1 MVRTNIRGEQLKD
14 DDVELSDLASFAV
27 VARTTG
33 LVVDIY
39 AGNARNDNV
48 VTVKAAQTV
57 TVTDATTSYVEIDSV
72 GVATSNTTGF
82 TSGRIPLATV
92 VASGGNVTAV
102 NDRRA
107 WHMIAGSGGGAPTDA
122 KYIVQQANGTLTAEQ
137 ALGDLATGILKS
149 ANVSGILSIA
159 VAGTDYYNPGG
170 TDVAVADGGTGASTA
185 SGARTNLGAAASG
198 ANADITAI
206 SGLTGDIGKPTSLTG
221 AAGFGLR
228 TDVGAGNTILIQAR
242 DVDGASYTTFITLTA
257 NNTPTCDL
265 STNVTMG
272 GNGIYY
278 ATGTDVAVADGG
290 TGVSSLT
297 AYAPLFGGTTST
309 GPVQSGTVGTAGQV
323 LTSNGAS
330 ALPTFQAA
338 SASAVNAQTF
348 TASGT
353 WTKPAGVTYVKVQ
366 CIGAGGG
373 GGGGQTGTSGTA
385 RSGGGGGGGGN
396 ITERTFLA
404 ADLGAT
410 ETVTVAA
417 GGTAGAASGAGGAG
431 GNSTFGGTV
440 LLTGF
445 GGAGGGAGAG
455 GLAAGGQGAVTTT
468 GGYSAT
474 AARKDYGANGGSG
487 GDGPGNNIY
496 GFGGKTSLYGG
507 AGGGGGSGIRADNY
521 IDSGAAC
528 ESGGGV
534 LTVVQTSGYTSGGGA
549 GGLTSGVSGTAG
561 AAGNSTKCGTGGG
574 GGAAFV
580 GTGTGGLGAAGG
592 ALGGGGGGG
601 GAGTT
606 GGTGGAGGRGEVRVY
621 SW

>member
-137 ALGDLATGILKS
+137 
-149 ANVSGILSIA
+149 
-159 VAGTDYYNPGG
+159 
-170 TDVAVADGGTGASTA
+170 
-185 SGARTNLGAAASG
+185 
-198 ANADITAI
+198 
-206 SGLTGDIGKPTSLTG
+206 
-221 AAGFGLR
+221 
-228 TDVGAGNTILIQAR
+228 
-242 DVDGASYTTFITLTA
+242 
-257 NNTPTCDL
+257 
-265 STNVTMG
+265 
-272 GNGIYY
+272 
-278 ATGTDVAVADGG
+278 
-290 TGVSSLT
+290 
-297 AYAPLFGGTTST
+297 
-309 GPVQSGTVGTAGQV
+309 
-323 LTSNGAS
+323 
-330 ALPTFQAA
+330 
-338 SASAVNAQTF
+338 
-348 TASGT
+348 
-353 WTKPAGVTYVKVQ
+353 
-366 CIGAGGG
+366 
-373 GGGGQTGTSGTA
+373 
-385 RSGGGGGGGGN
+385 
-396 ITERTFLA
+396 
-404 ADLGAT
+404 
-410 ETVTVAA
+410 
-417 GGTAGAASGAGGAG
+417 
-431 GNSTFGGTV
+431 
-440 LLTGF
+440 
-445 GGAGGGAGAG
+445 
-455 GLAAGGQGAVTTT
+455 
-468 GGYSAT
+468 
-474 AARKDYGANGGSG
+474 
-487 GDGPGNNIY
+487 
-496 GFGGKTSLYGG
+496 
-507 AGGGGGSGIRADNY
+507 
-521 IDSGAAC
+521 
-528 ESGGGV
+528 
-534 LTVVQTSGYTSGGGA
+534 TSGYTSGGGA